1 MNLYWHNTEFFFTF
15 VSFHVHFCI
24 LSGVMPL
31 WNLLGP
37 VGDMYCCFSNTYSML
52 VYSISDMGDM
62 NDIWGFLR
70 LAFATG
76 FENGEIKSL
85 IRSVCSHVIKQ
96 MDSVRLIVESPPPNS
111 LLVSRVL
118 PVDENEFEE
127 EGSSL
132 ESDTYPIE
140 SEKRGGVVPDVI
152 VYHPTLPLFLLSVE
166 CKRAC
171 DDDNRGIVQCLHQ
184 LLSHMHHQSLHFGFW
199 INPHKWRLMVVHK
212 NEENHTIS
220 VMQEEESL
228 LIRSS
233 CNTFN
238 AFNVDSLLRLFKWI
252 HKALVFECS
261 RIAK

>member
-1 MNLYWHNTEFFFTF
+1 
-15 VSFHVHFCI
+15 
-24 LSGVMPL
+24 
-31 WNLLGP
+31 
-37 VGDMYCCFSNTYSML
+37 
-52 VYSISDMGDM
+52 MGHM

-85 IRSVCSHVIKQ
+85 IRSVCSYVIKE
-96 MDSVRLIVESPPPNS
+96 MGSVRLLVESPPPNS

-118 PVDENEFEE
+118 LVDEHEFEE

-132 ESDTYPIE
+132 DSDAYPVE

-166 CKRAC
+166 CKKAS
-171 DDDNRGIVQCLHQ
+171 DDDDRGIVQCLLQ
-184 LLSHMHHQSLHFGFW
+184 MLSHLHHQNLHFGFW

-212 NEENHTIS
+212 NEESHTIS

-228 LIRSS
+228 LVRSK

-238 AFNVDSLLRLFKWI
+238 TFNVDSLFRLFKWI
-252 HKALVFECS
+252 HRALVFESS
-261 RIAK
+261 RVAQ